1 MRSHLCW
8 IVSNVRSF
16 SSISP
21 ELSCSVFSRT
31 QTSKPAQAEISP
43 TDLQRHNVTTSVPRL
58 SVRIMPELSGRS
70 SLTLP
75 VLVDEA
81 LVLCLRV
88 DGRQGRRHL
97 PVELHH
103 FMLQERADVEILL
116 QDLLPWSR
124 WCKWENN
131 RVTRLFDRNIFVT
144 VALWSGGLAT
154 CYIGHLSLAGIKW
167 NNAFVSIA

>member
-1 MRSHLCW
+1 MCPHLCW
-8 IVSNVRSF
+8 IDSNVRSF

-31 QTSKPAQAEISP
+31 QTSKPAQAENSP
-43 TDLQRHNVTTSVPRL
+43 TDLQRHNDTTSLPRL
-58 SVRIMPELSGRS
+58 SALIMPELSGKS

-81 LVLCLRV
+81 LVLRLRV
-88 DGRQGRRHL
+88 DGRQGRGHL
-97 PVELHH
+97 LVELHH
-103 FMLQERADVEILL
+103 FMLQEGADVEILL

-144 VALWSGGLAT
+144 LLPCGARS
-154 CYIGHLSLAGIKW
+154 GHLPHRPTFLSW
-167 NNAFVSIA
+167 D

>member
-1 MRSHLCW
+1 MCPHLCW

-21 ELSCSVFSRT
+21 ELSCSVFSKT
-31 QTSKPAQAEISP
+31 QTSKPAQEISP
-43 TDLQRHNVTTSVPRL
+43 TDLQRHNDNTSLPRL
-58 SVRIMPELSGRS
+58 STLILPELSGKS

-97 PVELHH
+97 LVELHH

-116 QDLLPWSR
+116 QDLLPLSR

-131 RVTRLFDRNIFVT
+131 RVTRLLDRNIFVT
-144 VALWSGGLAT
+144 VALWSEVWPPAT
-154 CYIGHLSLAGIKW
+154 SA
-167 NNAFVSIA
+167 NFP